1 MAIEI
6 LVRKQLPEQL
16 KKVVPSQQMKKLA
29 KRLLSDLECSDA
41 ELSIAFVD
49 DAEMQTLNASYRGKN
64 YPTDVLSFP
73 QDEISGALAL
83 LGDVVISLPTAERQ
97 AKEYGNELSYEV
109 ARLLV
114 HGILHLVGYEHEEVA
129 EEVAERMFQKEAAL
143 LEVLVQ
149 EGLVT
154 TSH

>member
-1 MAIEI
+1 M
-6 LVRKQLPEQL
+6 
-16 KKVVPSQQMKKLA
+16 
-29 KRLLSDLECSDA
+29 ECSEA

-49 DAEMQTLNASYRGKN
+49 DAEMQTLNASYRGKD

-73 QDEISGALAL
+73 QEDMGGAPAL

-97 AKEYGNELSYEV
+97 AKEYGTELSYEV

-129 EEVAERMFQKEAAL
+129 EEVAERMCTKEAAL
-143 LEVLVQ
+143 LEVLVD
-149 EGLVT
+149 EGLLHKP
-154 TSH
+154 S